1 MSYDLQF
8 GDCLELLPAIADE
21 SVDLILCDLPYGTTR
36 NKWDSAIP
44 LAPLWA
50 QYERVIKQDGA
61 IVLTAQAPFDK
72 VLAASNL
79 RLFRYEWIWE
89 KTLATGHLNAKRMP
103 MKAHENVLI
112 FYKSLPTYNPQ
123 KTSGHARK
131 VSSAAHKRNSKAT
144 SNYGTHGLTS
154 YDSTDRYPRSV
165 LTFPSDRQK
174 SALHPTQKPVA
185 LMRYMIDTYSNPG
198 DLVLDN
204 AMGSGTTGVA
214 ALEAG
219 RRFIG
224 MENFAPYLEIANERL
239 AAVGAEA
246 A

>member
-1 MSYDLQF
+1 MDYDLQF
-8 GDCLELLPAIADE
+8 GDCLELMPAIASE
-21 SVDLILCDLPYGTTR
+21 SVDLILCDLPYGTTK
-36 NKWDSAIP
+36 NKWDSVIP
-44 LAPLWA
+44 LAPLWG
-50 QYERVIKQDGA
+50 QYERIIKPNGA
-61 IVLTAQAPFDK
+61 IALTAQAPFDK

-79 RLFRYEWIWE
+79 NIFRYEWIWE

-131 VSSAAHKRNSKAT
+131 VSTAAHKRNSRAT

-219 RRFIG
+219 RRFLG
-224 MENFAPYLEIANERL
+224 MESDATYLQIANERL
-239 AAVGAEA
+239 GALALEA